1 MANRHRRSL
10 CCELEFAFDRL
21 HAAKLEQVF
30 AILVPNRER
39 RIDESTGLKG
49 ESHENSRHLRPCLFG
64 STERGE
70 GKALHVRK
78 ATSAEPEQM
87 AIYRALKVNFA
98 PGGISKTIA

>member
-1 MANRHRRSL
+1 MANRHRRSH
-10 CCELEFAFDRL
+10 EIQLEFAFDRL

-64 STERGE
+64 STEGGE
-70 GKALHVRK
+70 DASLPDGGAGRICPPRK
-78 ATSAEPEQM
+78 
-87 AIYRALKVNFA
+87 L
-98 PGGISKTIA
+98 PGTRMNG